1 VLLRFST
8 KVPLVLTTPSAARSA
23 GPNCP
28 PQQSGGAFP
37 IQPFSKAS
45 FVCFAGC
52 DSQTLSA
59 VQAFLV
65 ACHGHRANC
74 GFSVVKKCAR
84 TRTHSTASR
93 KPDAQSEIWHGTPWE
108 CGESSHR
115 FWSHTFGR
123 FSDLEATCTAR
134 HPGTNNLRG

>member
-1 VLLRFST
+1 M
-8 KVPLVLTTPSAARSA
+8 LVALGLPPPVAQRT
-23 GPNCP
+23 GPNGLSQKAAP
-28 PQQSGGAFP
+28 AAFSRFNFFECT
-37 IQPFSKAS
+37 IR
-45 FVCFAGC
+45 FARC
-52 DSQTLSA
+52 DSQTLSD

-84 TRTHSTASR
+84 TRTHSTVSR

-108 CGESSHR
+108 CGEASHR
-115 FWSHTFGR
+115 FCSHTFGR

-134 HPGTNNLRG
+134 